1 MPPKLTQEQFNNKVK
16 EIDSSFEV
24 IGKYEGRYYPDGK
37 PRKILLRHECGYE
50 DEYCINNFMYHR
62 CKCRKCY
69 NLIPMTHEM
78 YVEKVSTLNPTI
90 EIMGKFKGTNKKIDC
105 RCKVCNYS
113 WATDAQQLYNHG
125 CPSCAGVVK
134 TPEMYYE
141 EVEEKFPNQYEF
153 LTEYTAVYNDI
164 TVRNKNCG
172 HEFTSRA
179 VNILRGECKCPYCN
193 GKKILVGFNDLWTAR
208 PDIARMLVNP
218 DDGYKYTYNS
228 GKKLEWKCLDCN
240 TSYIKAVYDV
250 VNNGLRC
257 VHCSDNFPIGEKI
270 IHALLKY
277 LDIDFEY
284 QKKFDWSSNR
294 KYDFYINDK
303 NLIVEVNG
311 IQHYYEKLHFTHT
324 SLSDIQENDA
334 NKLEMAMNN
343 GVDKYIYIDSSSS
356 DFLIIK
362 DNILHSELKNI
373 LPLDILTE
381 DDWIEIARK
390 SSRSFLII
398 CSDLWNDGW
407 CVKQIKNELKI
418 HDKTVKRY
426 LISAQK
432 LNLCDYNASE
442 SVSRWRKYNEQCK

>member
-90 EIMGKFKGTNKKIDC
+90 EIIGKFKGTNKKIDC

-324 SLSDIQENDA
+324 SLSDIQKNDA

-373 LPLDILTE
+373 LPLNTLTE
-381 DDWIEIARK
+381 NDWVEIAKK

-398 CSDLWNDGW
+398 CTDLWNNGY
-407 CVKQIKNELKI
+407 CVKQIKDELKI

>member
-16 EIDSSFEV
+16 EIDPSFEV
-24 IGKYEGRYYPDGK
+24 IGKYEGYYYPDGK
-37 PRKILLRHECGYE
+37 QRKILLRHECGYE

-90 EIMGKFKGTNKKIDC
+90 EIIGKFKGTNKKIDC

-193 GKKILVGFNDLWTAR
+193 GKKILVGFNDLWTTR